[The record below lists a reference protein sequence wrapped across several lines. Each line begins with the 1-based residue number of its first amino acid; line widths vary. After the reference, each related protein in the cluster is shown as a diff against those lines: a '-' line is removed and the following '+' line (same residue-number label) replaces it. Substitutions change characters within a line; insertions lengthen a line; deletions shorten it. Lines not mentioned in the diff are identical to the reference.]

1 MNLRYNVSA
10 QRSPMTGA
18 TTRLGSVLA
27 RYGLVIVIAWFGA
40 MKFTSYEAQGIQ
52 PLIAHSPFM
61 SWLYSVLSVRTLST
75 LLGIFEL
82 TAALLLSLKPRWP
95 SASIPGSMMAIGL
108 FIATIS
114 FLFTT
119 PGVFDASAG
128 GFPLLSTDGGFLI
141 KDVALLGT
149 AVWTLADALAAR
161 DAAPSTAATPPNLC
175 WGHGVDLHQDHQ
187 P

>member
-10 QRSPMTGA
+10 QVFAITEAM
-18 TTRLGSVLA
+18 TRLGSMLG
-27 RYGLVIVIAWFGA
+27 RYGLVIVIVWFGA

-52 PLIAHSPFM
+52 PFIAHSPFM
-61 SWLYSVLSVRTLST
+61 SWLYDVFSVSAFSN

-95 SASIPGSMMAIGL
+95 SASIVGSLMAIGL
-108 FIATIS
+108 FIATVS

-119 PGVFDASAG
+119 PGVFEAAAG
-128 GFPLLSTDGGFLI
+128 GFPLLSADGAFLI
-141 KDVALLGT
+141 KDVALLGL

-161 DAAPSTAATPPNLC
+161 SVTASTE
-175 WGHGVDLHQDHQ
+175 
-187 P
+187 